1 VPLRHDPR
9 LVRGLDYYTRTTFEF
24 QVASLGAQDAVGGG
38 GRYDGLAE
46 DLGWGERFPG
56 VGFGLGVDRILLAL
70 AGGGS
75 PLPSRV
81 DAFVV
86 QADASLT
93 GEVFALVAELRRAG
107 IATDRGFDGR
117 SVKAQFKLADR
128 AGARWALVLGSDEA
142 ARGVMTVKDL
152 TDGSQSQ
159 LPREAIVAHLAGGTT
174 P

>member
-1 VPLRHDPR
+1 
-9 LVRGLDYYTRTTFEF
+9 
-24 QVASLGAQDAVGGG
+24 VGGG

-75 PLPSRV
+75 PLPPRV
-81 DAFVV
+81 NAFVV
-86 QADASLT
+86 QADPSLA

-128 AGARWALVLGSDEA
+128 AGGRWALVLGRDEVA
-142 ARGVMTVKDL
+142 GGVVTVKDL
-152 TDGSQSQ
+152 ADGTQSMV
-159 LPREAIVAHLAGGTT
+159 PRDEVVAHLAATLRGEDRR
-174 P
+174 